1 MTTINN
7 KARII
12 GRTVMVLALMLLTT
26 TTAWGTVVAS
36 GNCGNGVGW
45 KLDSEGTFT
54 IYGNG
59 SMDDYGNTVVPWI
72 SYGDDIQTVVIE
84 DGVTSISPNSF
95 YDSIALTSVTI
106 GNSVTTIGNYAFWL
120 CSALTS
126 VTIGNSVSTIGNH
139 AFGRCTSLTSVT
151 FPNSVTSI
159 GDGAFQYCS
168 GLTSVTIPNSV
179 TTIGNYA
186 FESCTSLTSVTFP
199 NSVSTI
205 GPNAFN
211 NTAWYDNQPDGLV
224 YAGKVAYKYKGT
236 MPEGTA
242 IEILEGTLG
251 ITDYAFES
259 CTSLTS
265 VTIPNS
271 VTSIGD
277 DAFFE
282 CSGLTSVTIPN
293 SVTSIGQ
300 YAFYRCTSLTS
311 LTIGNS
317 VTSIGQYA
325 FYRCTSLTSL
335 TIPNSVTYIGNDAF
349 YCCTSLTSV
358 TIGNSVTSI
367 GQYAFDGCTSLTSVT
382 IGNSVSTIGNYA
394 FESCTS
400 LTSVTI
406 PNSVTSIGEKA
417 FDGCTSLTSV
427 TIGNSVTSIGNNAF
441 KGCSGLTSVH
451 ISDLAAWCKIYF
463 FVAENNPPESNPL
476 KYAHHLYL
484 NGTEITDLEIPNS
497 VTSIGQ
503 YAFYGCSGLT
513 TIKIPTTVALGDIG
527 DGAFHECT
535 NLKLVRMYNLGR
547 GRSAQGKRIFPT
559 TVEGIIIPA
568 LVADLQQDD
577 LDDFSFMKHVFYENT
592 KSKLEQAF
600 HTAFNTTY
608 DDNTTLF
615 GIWGFDSDSRIHWYS
630 TVTFDMQ
637 GVLPNTSIGQVWAG
651 WDTVECPTAPTATG
665 YDFDGWY
672 ADAACTQAFDFTA
685 AVPGDM
691 SIYAKWIPHTDNVI
705 TFDTDGKGTTP
716 PSQTLTSGETVT
728 VPAGQSYNDGSQDY
742 VIKGWYTDPERNTLY
757 DFSTKVDHTMTLYAK
772 WVVATGH
779 ATITTTGG
787 DSNCLVTLT
796 DDIGQTYSNTTG
808 LTAGIY
814 TLTVTPASGYSFS
827 GSYTLTNR
835 SSHISDMPNTIAG
848 SETKT
853 YTLNLTEKD
862 AAINVTFSTQPI
874 LTVTVRADDESVLSQ
889 VTWSAVN
896 NQTPTTTYDNGDPIP
911 VVMGGAVSTDF
922 GIRLSVDLGTLSGYG
937 FTATVTDRGNGTT
950 TYKTSNEGASF
961 LIQPYGS
968 IDIDLYIYPA
978 PSITLQDNADNST
991 TITENMHIAAGSITL
1006 NGRTLYKD
1014 GDWNTLCLPFSI
1026 DDFSGTPLEG
1036 ATVKYL
1042 KTTKNGG
1049 TSLSDAGELTLV
1061 FTTATSITAGRAYI
1075 VKWTK
1080 PADYEGNESTY
1091 DISDPTFNNVTISST
1106 EPKASISNDKKVTFM
1121 GCYSPVSLAA
1131 NDKSILFLGAANTL
1145 HYAANDETLGA
1156 LRAFVQIDKAA
1167 QPTSYVM
1174 NFGNGETS
1182 SGNLYIPGDAN
1193 GDGQVTI
1200 TDAVAIVNYILGN
1213 PSANFNI
1220 VAANVNGDTDDEG
1233 KPKITITDA
1242 VAVVN
1247 IILNSGSSS
1256 APQLDMKESDPTV
1269 EAE

>member
-1 MTTINN
+1 MTTVNIMT
-7 KARII
+7 RIF
-12 GRTVMVLALMLLTT
+12 GRIVMTLALMLLTT

-36 GNCGNGVGW
+36 GNCGEGVGW
-45 KLDSEGTFT
+45 ELDSEGTLT
-54 IYGNG
+54 ISGNG
-59 SMDDYGNTVVPWI
+59 SMYDYGDTGVPWI
-72 SYGDDIQTVVIE
+72 SYCDDIQTVVIE
-84 DGVTSISPNSF
+84 DGVTSISPDSF
-95 YDSIALTSVTI
+95 YECIALTSVTI

-126 VTIGNSVSTIGNH
+126 VTI
-139 AFGRCTSLTSVT
+139 
-151 FPNSVTSI
+151 PNSVTTI
-159 GDGAFQYCS
+159 GKYAFDGCTS
-168 GLTSVTIPNSV
+168 LTSVTIPNSV
-179 TTIGNYA
+179 STIGNSA
-186 FESCTSLTSVTFP
+186 FY
-199 NSVSTI
+199 
-205 GPNAFN
+205 G
-211 NTAWYDNQPDGLV
+211 TAWYNNQPDGLV

-236 MPEGTA
+236 MPKGTA

-251 ITDYAFES
+251 IADNAFW
-259 CTSLTS
+259 
-265 VTIPNS
+265 
-271 VTSIGD
+271 G
-277 DAFFE
+277 

-293 SVTSIGQ
+293 SVTSIGD
-300 YAFYRCTSLTS
+300 YAFWGCWSLSSVTIPNSVTTIGENAFEGCRGLTS
-311 LTIGNS
+311 VTIPNSVTTISDATFAHCSGLTSVTISNS
-317 VTSIGQYA
+317 VTSIGDNA
-325 FYRCTSLTSL
+325 FWHCS
-335 TIPNSVTYIGNDAF
+335 G
-349 YCCTSLTSV
+349 
-358 TIGNSVTSI
+358 
-367 GQYAFDGCTSLTSVT
+367 
-382 IGNSVSTIGNYA
+382 
-394 FESCTS
+394 

-406 PNSVTSIGEKA
+406 PNSVTSIGENA
-417 FDGCTSLTSV
+417 FSNCSGLTSV
-427 TIGNSVTSIGNNAF
+427 TIGNSVTSIGGNAF
-441 KGCSGLTSVH
+441 EGCSGLTSVH
-451 ISDLAAWCKIYF
+451 ISDLTAWCKIYF
-463 FVAENNPPESNPL
+463 FVAVNNPPESNPL
-476 KYAHHLYL
+476 RYAHHLYL

-527 DGAFHECT
+527 NSAFHDCD

-896 NQTPTTTYDNGDPIP
+896 NQTPTMTYDNGDPIP

-968 IDIDLYIYPA
+968 IEIDLYIYPA

-1036 ATVKYL
+1036 ATVIYL
-1042 KTTKNGG
+1042 RTTKSSG
-1049 TSLSDAGELTLV
+1049 TGLNSETGKLTLN
-1061 FTTATSITAGRAYI
+1061 FNAATSITAGMAYL
-1075 VKWTK
+1075 VKWNK

-1091 DISDPTFNNVTISST
+1091 NIIDPTFNNVTISST

-1167 QPTSYVM
+1167 QPTSYGM

>member
-7 KARII
+7 KARIF
-12 GRTVMVLALMLLTT
+12 GRIVMTLALMLLTT

-36 GNCGNGVGW
+36 GNCGEGVGW
-45 KLDSEGTFT
+45 ELDSEGTLT
-54 IYGNG
+54 ISGNG
-59 SMDDYGNTVVPWI
+59 SMYDYGDTGVPWI
-72 SYGDDIQTVVIE
+72 SYCDDIQTVVIE
-84 DGVTSISPNSF
+84 DGVTSISPDSF
-95 YDSIALTSVTI
+95 YECIALTSVTI

-126 VTIGNSVSTIGNH
+126 VTI
-139 AFGRCTSLTSVT
+139 
-151 FPNSVTSI
+151 PNSVTTI
-159 GDGAFQYCS
+159 GKYAFDGCTS
-168 GLTSVTIPNSV
+168 LTSVTIPNSV
-179 TTIGNYA
+179 STIGNSA
-186 FESCTSLTSVTFP
+186 FY
-199 NSVSTI
+199 
-205 GPNAFN
+205 G
-211 NTAWYDNQPDGLV
+211 TAWYNNQPDGLV

-236 MPEGTA
+236 MPKGTA

-251 ITDYAFES
+251 IADNAFW
-259 CTSLTS
+259 
-265 VTIPNS
+265 
-271 VTSIGD
+271 G
-277 DAFFE
+277 

-293 SVTSIGQ
+293 SVTSIGD
-300 YAFYRCTSLTS
+300 YAFWGCWSLSSVTIPNSVTTIGENAFEGCRGLTS
-311 LTIGNS
+311 VTIPNSVTTISDATFAHCCGLTSVTISNS
-317 VTSIGQYA
+317 VTSIGDNA
-325 FYRCTSLTSL
+325 FWHCS
-335 TIPNSVTYIGNDAF
+335 G
-349 YCCTSLTSV
+349 
-358 TIGNSVTSI
+358 
-367 GQYAFDGCTSLTSVT
+367 
-382 IGNSVSTIGNYA
+382 
-394 FESCTS
+394 

-406 PNSVTSIGEKA
+406 PNSVTSIGENA
-417 FDGCTSLTSV
+417 FSNCSGLTSV
-427 TIGNSVTSIGNNAF
+427 TIGNSVTSIGGNAF
-441 KGCSGLTSVH
+441 EGCSGLTSVH
-451 ISDLAAWCKIYF
+451 ISDLTAWCKIYF
-463 FVAENNPPESNPL
+463 FVAVNNPPESNPL
-476 KYAHHLYL
+476 RYAHHLYL

-527 DGAFHECT
+527 NSAFHDCD

-547 GRSAQGKRIFPT
+547 GRSAQGTRIFPT

-577 LDDFSFMKHVFYENT
+577 LDDFRFIKHVFYENT

-827 GSYTLTNR
+827 GSYTLTYR

-968 IDIDLYIYPA
+968 IEIDLYIYPA

-1036 ATVKYL
+1036 ATVIYL
-1042 KTTKNGG
+1042 RTTKSSG
-1049 TSLSDAGELTLV
+1049 TGLNSETGKLTLN
-1061 FTTATSITAGRAYI
+1061 FNAATSITAGMAYL
-1075 VKWTK
+1075 VKWNK

-1091 DISDPTFNNVTISST
+1091 NIIDPTFNNVTISST

>member
-1 MTTINN
+1 MTTVNIMT
-7 KARII
+7 RIF

-36 GNCGNGVGW
+36 GNCGEGVGW
-45 KLDSEGTFT
+45 ELDSEGTLT
-54 IYGNG
+54 ISGNG
-59 SMDDYGNTVVPWI
+59 SMYDYGDTGVPWI
-72 SYGDDIQTVVIE
+72 SYCDDIQTVVIE
-84 DGVTSISPNSF
+84 DGVTSISPDSF
-95 YDSIALTSVTI
+95 YECIALTSVTI

-126 VTIGNSVSTIGNH
+126 VTI
-139 AFGRCTSLTSVT
+139 
-151 FPNSVTSI
+151 PNSVTTI
-159 GDGAFQYCS
+159 GKYAFDGCTS
-168 GLTSVTIPNSV
+168 LTSVTIPNSV
-179 TTIGNYA
+179 STIGNSA
-186 FESCTSLTSVTFP
+186 FY
-199 NSVSTI
+199 
-205 GPNAFN
+205 G
-211 NTAWYDNQPDGLV
+211 TAWYNNQPDGLV

-236 MPEGTA
+236 MPKGTA

-251 ITDYAFES
+251 IADNAFW
-259 CTSLTS
+259 
-265 VTIPNS
+265 
-271 VTSIGD
+271 G
-277 DAFFE
+277 

-293 SVTSIGQ
+293 SVTSIGD
-300 YAFYRCTSLTS
+300 YAFWGCWSLSSVTIPNSVTTIGENAFEGCRGLTS
-311 LTIGNS
+311 VTIPNSVTTISDATFHNCSGLTSVTISNS
-317 VTSIGQYA
+317 VTSIGDNA
-325 FYRCTSLTSL
+325 FWHCS
-335 TIPNSVTYIGNDAF
+335 G
-349 YCCTSLTSV
+349 
-358 TIGNSVTSI
+358 
-367 GQYAFDGCTSLTSVT
+367 
-382 IGNSVSTIGNYA
+382 
-394 FESCTS
+394 

-406 PNSVTSIGEKA
+406 PNSVTSIGENA
-417 FDGCTSLTSV
+417 FSNCSGLTSV
-427 TIGNSVTSIGNNAF
+427 TIGNSVTSIGGNAF
-441 KGCSGLTSVH
+441 EGCSGLTSVH
-451 ISDLAAWCKIYF
+451 ISDLTAWCKIYF
-463 FVAENNPPESNPL
+463 FVAVNNPPESNPL
-476 KYAHHLYL
+476 RYAHHLYL

-527 DGAFHECT
+527 NSAFHDCD

-547 GRSAQGKRIFPT
+547 GRSAQGTRIFPT

-968 IDIDLYIYPA
+968 IEIDLYIYPA
-978 PSITLQDNADNST
+978 PAITLQDNADNST

-1036 ATVKYL
+1036 ATVIYL
-1042 KTTKNGG
+1042 RTTKSSG
-1049 TSLSDAGELTLV
+1049 TGLNSETGKLTLN
-1061 FTTATSITAGRAYI
+1061 FNAATSITAGMAYL
-1075 VKWTK
+1075 VKWNK

-1091 DISDPTFNNVTISST
+1091 NIIDPTFNNVTISST

-1167 QPTSYVM
+1167 QPTSYGM